1 MELRNSFI
9 STGKSKKNKTK
20 EVVNEILPL
29 GRKLCEEVDKPTG
42 SKVVFEDKDRGI
54 IERESTWTAD
64 IKGYNSF
71 PSGMANGSGRSYVHN
86 NGSITISHWEGIFD
100 TPEKERLK
108 FKGRDVNK
116 NGKFV
121 VLRTF
126 FTNSEALGWIN
137 GLVCILSGEFDTSI
151 GIFKSTGYELV
162 L

>member
-1 MELRNSFI
+1 
-9 STGKSKKNKTK
+9 
-20 EVVNEILPL
+20 
-29 GRKLCEEVDKPTG
+29 VDKGTD
-42 SKVVFEDKDRGI
+42 SKVVFEDKDNGVV
-54 IERESTWTAD
+54 ERESTWTGD

-71 PSGMANGSGRSYVHN
+71 PSGVAKGSGHSYIHSN
-86 NGSITISHWEGIFD
+86 SSITISHWEGVFNAH
-100 TPEKERLK
+100 EKEQLT

-137 GLVCILSGEFDTSI
+137 GLVCILNGEFDGSI
-151 GIFKSTGYELV
+151 GIFKSTGYELM

>member
-1 MELRNSFI
+1 M
-9 STGKSKKNKTK
+9 
-20 EVVNEILPL
+20 VNVGGVPV
-29 GRKLCEEVDKPTG
+29 GRKLFEEVDKPTG
-42 SKVVFEDKDRGI
+42 SNVVFEDKDRGV
-54 IERESTWTAD
+54 IERESTWNGD

-71 PSGMANGSGRSYVHN
+71 PSGKANGSGRSYIHN
-86 NGSITISHWEGIFD
+86 NGSITISHWEGVLD
-100 TPEKERLK
+100 TEDNKEQLT

-137 GLVCILSGEFDTSI
+137 GLVCILSGEFDASI
-151 GIFKSTGYELV
+151 GIFKSTGYELM

>member
-1 MELRNSFI
+1 MELRYSFI
-9 STGKSKKNKTK
+9 STRKSTNKTK

-29 GRKLCEEVDKPTG
+29 GKKLFEEVDKPTG
-42 SKVVFEDKDRGI
+42 SKVVFEDKDSGV

-71 PSGMANGSGRSYVHN
+71 PSGIANGSGRSYVHN
-86 NGSITISHWEGIFD
+86 NGSITISHWEGVFD
-100 TPEKERLK
+100 TPDKERLT

-137 GLVCILSGEFDTSI
+137 GLVCILSGEFDASI
-151 GIFKSTGYELV
+151 GIFKSTGYELM

>member
-1 MELRNSFI
+1 MELRYSFI
-9 STGKSKKNKTK
+9 STRKSTNKTK

-29 GRKLCEEVDKPTG
+29 GKKLFEEVDKPTG
-42 SKVVFEDKDRGI
+42 SKVVFEDKDRGV

-71 PSGMANGSGRSYVHN
+71 PSGIANGSGRSYVHN
-86 NGSITISHWEGIFD
+86 NGSITISHWEGVFD
-100 TPEKERLK
+100 TPDKERLT

-137 GLVCILSGEFDTSI
+137 GLVCILSGEFDASI
-151 GIFKSTGYELV
+151 GIFKSTGYELM

>member
-1 MELRNSFI
+1 MELRYSFI
-9 STGKSKKNKTK
+9 STRKSTNKTK

-29 GRKLCEEVDKPTG
+29 GKKLFEEVDKPTG
-42 SKVVFEDKDRGI
+42 SKVVFEDKDRGV

-71 PSGMANGSGRSYVHN
+71 PSGIANGSGRSYVHN
-86 NGSITISHWEGIFD
+86 NGSITISHWEGVFD
-100 TPEKERLK
+100 TPDKERLT
-108 FKGRDVNK
+108 FKGRDVNR

-137 GLVCILSGEFDTSI
+137 GLVCILSGEFDASI
-151 GIFKSTGYELV
+151 GIFKSTGYELM

>member
-1 MELRNSFI
+1 MELRYSFI
-9 STGKSKKNKTK
+9 STRKSTNKTK

-29 GRKLCEEVDKPTG
+29 GKKLFEEVDKPTG
-42 SKVVFEDKDRGI
+42 SKVVFEHKDSGV

-71 PSGMANGSGRSYVHN
+71 PSGIANGSGRSYVHN
-86 NGSITISHWEGIFD
+86 NGSITISHWEGVFD
-100 TPEKERLK
+100 TPDKERLT

-137 GLVCILSGEFDTSI
+137 GLVCILSGEFDASI
-151 GIFKSTGYELV
+151 GIFKSTGYELM

>member
-1 MELRNSFI
+1 MFVLPNK
-9 STGKSKKNKTK
+9 STIIPPSGLYLHPNC
-20 EVVNEILPL
+20 LP
-29 GRKLCEEVDKPTG
+29 KPDARTG
-42 SKVVFEDKDRGI
+42 SFEDKDKGI
-54 IERESTWTAD
+54 AERESTWTGD

-71 PSGMANGSGRSYVHN
+71 PSGLATGSGRSYIHN
-86 NGSITISHWEGIFD
+86 NGSITISHWEGVLD
-100 TPEKERLK
+100 TENKEQLT

-137 GLVCILSGEFDTSI
+137 GLVCILSGEFDASI
-151 GIFKSTGYELV
+151 GIFKSTGYELM